1 MVKKELGKKQSFARE
16 VNNEIVLKEVKK
28 KPSSGTELASRLKL
42 SNATVS
48 SILSSLL
55 HQGLIKIYST
65 DSLNGLGRKRV
76 VYSIN
81 DKYCLICVVSITS
94 FSISISISDLAG
106 NILKEQTKEIEKY
119 DLKTIYESIIQIK
132 DMLTEKELR
141 DIPLK
146 NIIISLPGLINKNTG
161 DLQVS
166 PQFDKNLFNNEHTIS
181 TLFRENFNSE
191 VYLENDS
198 KLMMLGELSN
208 NTFPLNSKGMLI
220 YLDYGIGGALEFDNK
235 IFLGSRGY
243 AGEIGLLKVE
253 YNNQVKTLDEF
264 VSLRAIQEIYFEK
277 FGKEISLQ
285 ELFELYKSGDQNVR
299 EGVLISAETL
309 GKAINQII
317 SVFDLDYFVIDGR
330 VSNFGEA
337 YLNKIRETVNKK
349 YSDVTINFGCDER
362 KAIVDGAKNIGIEY
376 ILKTNLKTLK
386 KVEN

>member
-48 SILSSLL
+48 SILSSIL

>member
-299 EGVLISAETL
+299 EVVIISDETL

>member
-285 ELFELYKSGDQNVR
+285 ELFELYKNGDQNVR

>member
-55 HQGLIKIYST
+55 HQDLIKIYST

-330 VSNFGEA
+330 VSNFG
-337 YLNKIRETVNKK
+337 
-349 YSDVTINFGCDER
+349 
-362 KAIVDGAKNIGIEY
+362 
-376 ILKTNLKTLK
+376 
-386 KVEN
+386 

>member
-132 DMLTEKELR
+132 DMITEKELR

-285 ELFELYKSGDQNVR
+285 ELFELYKNGDQNVR

-386 KVEN
+386 KVEH

>member
-299 EGVLISAETL
+299 EGVLMSAETL

>member
-48 SILSSLL
+48 SILSSLF

-94 FSISISISDLAG
+94 YSISITISDLAG

-132 DMLTEKELR
+132 DMITEKELR

>member
-48 SILSSLL
+48 SILSSLF

-198 KLMMLGELSN
+198 KLMMLCELSN

>member
-94 FSISISISDLAG
+94 YSISITISDLAG
-106 NILKEQTKEIEKY
+106 NTLKEQIKEIEKY

-132 DMLTEKELR
+132 DMLTSVELR
-141 DIPLK
+141 DVPLK

-166 PQFDKNLFNNEHTIS
+166 PQFDKTLFSNEHTIS
-181 TLFRENFNSE
+181 KLFRDNFKSD

-208 NTFPLNSKGMLI
+208 GTFPLNSKGMLI
-220 YLDYGIGGALEFDNK
+220 YLDYGIGGGLEFDNK
-235 IFLGSRGY
+235 MFLGSRGY
-243 AGEIGLLKVE
+243 AGEVGLLKVE
-253 YNNQVKTLDEF
+253 QNNEIKALDEF
-264 VSLRAIQEIYFEK
+264 VSLRAIQEIYLKKYNE
-277 FGKEISLQ
+277 EISLHK
-285 ELFELYKSGDQNVR
+285 LFELYKNCDRKVK
-299 EGVLISAETL
+299 EEVLTTAEIL
-309 GKAINQII
+309 GKAINQVI

-330 VSNFGEA
+330 VTNFGEE
-337 YLNKIRETVNKK
+337 YLNKIREVVNKEQP
-349 YSDVTINFGCDER
+349 DVEIVFGHDVR
-362 KAIVDGAKNIGIEY
+362 QAIVDGAKNIGIEY

-386 KVEN
+386 KAEN

>member
-48 SILSSLL
+48 SILSSLF

-132 DMLTEKELR
+132 DMITEKELR